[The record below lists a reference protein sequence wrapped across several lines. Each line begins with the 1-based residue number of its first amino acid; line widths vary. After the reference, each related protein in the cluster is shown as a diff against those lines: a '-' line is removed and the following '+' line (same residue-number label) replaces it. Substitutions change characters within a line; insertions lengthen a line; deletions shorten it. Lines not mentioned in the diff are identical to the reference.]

1 MRGQNRLCR
10 MMRSPGSILGAPL
23 AILVVATGAIAQ
35 MADKRV
41 PELSGPPQEM
51 GEVEAHPIPK
61 WVVDDVRK
69 ERAYP
74 DQPPVI
80 PHSIEGYQLSVN

>member
-51 GEVEAHPIPK
+51 GEVEA
-61 WVVDDVRK
+61 
-69 ERAYP
+69 
-74 DQPPVI
+74 
-80 PHSIEGYQLSVN
+80 